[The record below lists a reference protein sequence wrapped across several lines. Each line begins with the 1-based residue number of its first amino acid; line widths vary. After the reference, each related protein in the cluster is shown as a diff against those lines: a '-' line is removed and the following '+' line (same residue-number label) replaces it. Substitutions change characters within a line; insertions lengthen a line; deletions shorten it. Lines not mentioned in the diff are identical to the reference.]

1 MSCFVDIYDSPYFK
15 KGTREMTPYDTGKVK
30 IGIHYQP
37 KQYIESDKDM
47 LYLQEMLIRK
57 AKKFSWRELI
67 KHLFW

>member
-1 MSCFVDIYDSPYFK
+1 
-15 KGTREMTPYDTGKVK
+15 MTPYDTGKVK

-37 KQYIESDKDM
+37 KQYVEVDKDM

-67 KHLFW
+67 KRLFW